1 MKKQETKSDLI
12 KRQDAIDALR
22 NGKRY
27 GCCDKLKNCTRCI
40 KKNGWEE

>member
-1 MKKQETKSDLI
+1 MKHKYNIWLDTIRPLI
-12 KRQDAIDALR
+12 SKII
-22 NGKRY
+22 GKRY